1 MQDANGLFHPDPV
14 IILNGVKSIETGLK
28 WTKLDG
34 SPLNYTG
41 EFQNAGGDIDY
52 GFTAFSE
59 DQIHGV
65 LRNSQQNLICITT
78 PMKKR

>member
-1 MQDANGLFHPDPV
+1 MQDANGLYYPDPV
-14 IILNGVKSIETGLK
+14 IILDGFKSIETGLQWK
-28 WTKLDG
+28 KLDG
-34 SPLNYTG
+34 SRLNYTG
-41 EFQNAGGDIDY
+41 DFVTSDIDY